1 MIASFAITNSSGK
14 TEFIVTDSM
23 KIFSEKEALG
33 LVASGAIQNLQIVKS
48 NRGRYLRSKKNQS
61 TRDNLDFRSI
71 TPTQFWTAY
80 NDLSRRLDR
89 APLIQ
94 LEKIRNENIGI
105 ATDVIVVLWWDKQK
119 NGYVDP
125 RPTKTRASAINFLR
139 ANRRIIVQTAKRQN
153 IDAAILGA
161 ILIDEYCRT
170 GWEDSFDKMAAQL
183 FTDRSF
189 SIGIAQI
196 KIDTAKT
203 LIKQK
208 YYTPDTKLDFSRPEN
223 RKALIAYLDEPTH
236 SINFAAAAIRQDG
249 RLSLVRLGIVQG
261 IDNRWQRG
269 ASVGTE
275 LPKCSGGAAAHRH
288 ARITQR
294 FGKPRNRNGCRSSNP
309 TECVSGART
318 SRRILARERT
328 VQLRYRR
335 RTDRSQRAGRIMP
348 NGSVIAAEPA
358 NVRANLPSLLVR
370 LAERAAREQNRRRDR
385 QYVTVHDQHGSTR
398 SEFPDSRHSGH

>member
-1 MIASFAITNSSGK
+1 MTLLNGFILMGLVAYLISIDIGANPMIASFAITNSSGK

-236 SINFAAAAIRQDG
+236 SINFAAAAIRQIIDTWKPSID
-249 RLSLVRLGIVQG
+249 LSKRPEIIGTIYSQG
-261 IDNRWQRG
+261 NIRKPHAKPQSNARG
-269 ASVGTE
+269 DQIKNEFYPMAIETLSV
-275 LPKCSGGAAAHRH
+275 PK
-288 ARITQR
+288 
-294 FGKPRNRNGCRSSNP
+294 
-309 TECVSGART
+309 
-318 SRRILARERT
+318 
-328 VQLRYRR
+328 
-335 RTDRSQRAGRIMP
+335 
-348 NGSVIAAEPA
+348 
-358 NVRANLPSLLVR
+358 
-370 LAERAAREQNRRRDR
+370 
-385 QYVTVHDQHGSTR
+385 
-398 SEFPDSRHSGH
+398 